1 MIPIRFRRRRWAL
14 HLPAALALSA
24 ALLVSCGDDADAPQP
39 IAEAPQ
45 PAFTLQLLHLSDMDG
60 SDATALAS
68 VANMSAQIERLK
80 ASYPAAT
87 LLLSSGDNYIP
98 GPRFNAANDPALS
111 APSLLGKAEV
121 GRADIAFLN
130 AMGVQASALGNHELD
145 LNTRQFRDIIAV
157 DGAWAGAAFPY
168 LAYNVDFAA
177 DPSTAPLVAPN
188 GQDVAGLRNKVTGWA
203 TVTVGGQRIGLIGAS
218 SPTFTT
224 ITSTGSLGFS
234 PAQTGGGNF
243 DVDALATVIQRGVDE
258 IKSAGIDKIILL
270 SHMQQI
276 AVEKSLAARLR
287 DVDIVIAG
295 GSNTLL
301 ADGDDALRAGD
312 TAADTYPLRLAG
324 ADGRP
329 VVIVNT
335 DADYK
340 YLGRLVAPFDAS
352 GVLIPS
358 RLDATLNGAVATRQD
373 SDAAG
378 TTAPLPAVV
387 AIRDA
392 INGVLQAKDGTAFG
406 QTAVFLDGRRASVRN
421 EETNFGNLSADANL
435 WYANQAGQ
443 AATISLKNGGGI
455 RSEIGVVVVPA
466 GSASPSDYQLL
477 PPQANPATGRAANT
491 VSQLAIETALKF
503 NNRLW
508 VFDVTATEL
517 KQLLEHGV
525 AALGSQGRFPQV
537 GGMAFSYDP
546 DGTAQ
551 VTTAGTITVAGTRIR
566 SLKVGADT
574 VVQTGALVG
583 DPNRS
588 FRMVTLNFLA
598 TGGDGYPFPAL
609 LANLVKLEE
618 AGLPAGSASFA
629 AAGSE
634 QDAFAEYLLATHP
647 DAGTAFAVADTPAS
661 ADARVQNVRLRT
673 DTVLLP

>member
-1 MIPIRFRRRRWAL
+1 MIPIRFRRWRWAL
-14 HLPAALALSA
+14 RLPAALALSA
-24 ALLVSCGDDADAPQP
+24 ALLVSCGDDADTPQP
-39 IAEAPQ
+39 VAEAPQ

-80 ASYPAAT
+80 ATYPSAT
-87 LLLSSGDNYIP
+87 LLLSSGDNFIP

-111 APSLLGKAEV
+111 TPSLLGKAEV

-177 DPSTAPLVAPN
+177 DSSTAPLVAPN
-188 GQDVAGLRNKVTGWA
+188 GQDVAALRNKVAGWA

-243 DVDALATVIQRGVDE
+243 DVDALAAVIQRGVDE
-258 IKSAGIDKIILL
+258 IKATGIDKIILL

-276 AVEKSLAARLR
+276 AVEKSLAAKLR

-301 ADGDDALRAGD
+301 ADGDDTLRAGD
-312 TAADTYPLRLAG
+312 TAADTYPLQLAG

-329 VVIVNT
+329 VVVVNT

-358 RLDATLNGAVATRQD
+358 RLDARLNGAVATRQD
-373 SDAAG
+373 SEGAA

-392 INGVLQAKDGTAFG
+392 INSVLQAKDGTVFG

-435 WYANQAGQ
+435 WYANQAGG

-551 VTTAGTITVAGTRIR
+551 VTTAATITVAGTRIR

-574 VVQTGALVG
+574 VVQAGALVG

-618 AGLPAGSASFA
+618 AGFPAGSASFA